1 MLVIT
6 NVAIRLGGLHQTVA
20 GLVEEALGRLPVL
33 GRSGVEEVVETFLAL
48 LALGRALRV
57 ALHEE
62 VDIQQVPILDGT
74 FLRCRP
80 YGSCLQNANE
90 QTKGCHGKLCHSV

>member
-6 NVAIRLGGLHQTVA
+6 NVAIWLGRLHQSVA

-33 GRSGVEEVVETFLAL
+33 GRSSVEEVVETFLVL
-48 LALGRALRV
+48 LALGCTLRV

-74 FLRCRP
+74 FLWCRP
-80 YGSCLQNANE
+80 YGSCLQDTNE
-90 QTKGCHGKLCHSV
+90 QTEGCHGKLCHSV